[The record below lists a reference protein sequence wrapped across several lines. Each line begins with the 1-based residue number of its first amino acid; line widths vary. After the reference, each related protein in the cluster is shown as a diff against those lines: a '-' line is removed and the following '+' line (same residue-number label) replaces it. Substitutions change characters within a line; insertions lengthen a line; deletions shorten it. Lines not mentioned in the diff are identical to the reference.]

1 MTQAMEAM
9 KMRWGMLR
17 GSGPRAMNLVMGAMI
32 SWYLLVL
39 IFWDFCVI
47 SELVQDSEAESGRN
61 MDTKTEV
68 QEETTTAAHSSQAVK
83 KRIQVS

>member
-1 MTQAMEAM
+1 MTQAMEVM
-9 KMRWGMLR
+9 KMRWETLR

-39 IFWDFCVI
+39 IFCDFCVI

-68 QEETTTAAHSSQAVK
+68 KEETTAAHSSQAVK
-83 KRIQVS
+83 IQVN